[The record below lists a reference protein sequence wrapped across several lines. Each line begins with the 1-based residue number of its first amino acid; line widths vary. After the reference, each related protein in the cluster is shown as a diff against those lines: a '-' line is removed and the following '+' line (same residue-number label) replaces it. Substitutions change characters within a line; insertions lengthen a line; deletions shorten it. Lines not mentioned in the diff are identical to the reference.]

1 MKDIKV
7 IVATHKKYQMP
18 TDPMYLPVQVGSE
31 GKEDLGYQRDNE
43 GENISQLN
51 SAFCELTGL
60 YWAWK
65 NVDADYIGL
74 AHYRRHF
81 KGKQHDKDPFK
92 EVLTQAEASVLFDK
106 TDIILTKKRKYYI
119 ETIHDHYAHTMYPE
133 PLDEA
138 GKILEEKYPEYK
150 PYFDKHMQ
158 ERSQHA
164 FNMFIMKK
172 DKFDEYCTW
181 LFDILF
187 ELTKRFEDADYSAFH
202 ARYPGRVSERLLD
215 VWLMKNGYD
224 YEEVPFIY
232 MENVNMWKKGTGFLK
247 AKFFHKKYGESF

>member
-1 MKDIKV
+1 MKNIKV

-51 SAFCELTGL
+51 PAFCELTGL

-65 NVDADYIGL
+65 NLDADYIGL

-81 KGKQHDKDPFK
+81 KGKQYDKDPFK

-138 GKILEEKYPEYK
+138 GKILEEKYP
-150 PYFDKHMQ
+150 DA
-158 ERSQHA
+158 S
-164 FNMFIMKK
+164 IT
-172 DKFDEYCTW
+172 D
-181 LFDILF
+181 LF
-187 ELTKRFEDADYSAFH
+187 LTDSDMALTSVSAPFSDADFFTDLAF
-202 ARYPGRVSERLLD
+202 VSVCTD
-215 VWLMKNGYD
+215 SCCVSS
-224 YEEVPFIY
+224 F
-232 MENVNMWKKGTGFLK
+232 T
-247 AKFFHKKYGESF
+247 FFFAIINFYCC

>member
-51 SAFCELTGL
+51 PAFCELTGL

-65 NVDADYIGL
+65 NLDADYIGL

-119 ETIHDHYAHTMYPE
+119 ETIHDHYAQTM
-133 PLDEA
+133 
-138 GKILEEKYPEYK
+138 
-150 PYFDKHMQ
+150 
-158 ERSQHA
+158 
-164 FNMFIMKK
+164 
-172 DKFDEYCTW
+172 
-181 LFDILF
+181 
-187 ELTKRFEDADYSAFH
+187 
-202 ARYPGRVSERLLD
+202 
-215 VWLMKNGYD
+215 
-224 YEEVPFIY
+224 
-232 MENVNMWKKGTGFLK
+232 
-247 AKFFHKKYGESF
+247 